1 MKCAIPLATDEM
13 LILSMVW
20 RLSESCRKASGHT
33 HYSRVDQHHTRE
45 ELLRALFSPGDKL
58 GEEQYY
64 HTIPTR
70 MRCVTKLKRGIH
82 RRQ

>member
-1 MKCAIPLATDEM
+1 MIPLATDEM
-13 LILSMVW
+13 LILSMGW
-20 RLSESCRKASGHT
+20 HLSESCRRASGHT
-33 HYSRVDQHHTRE
+33 HSSRVDQHHTRE
-45 ELLRALFSPGDKL
+45 ELLRAVFSPEDKL